1 MELEAAKA
9 IGAGLAV
16 VALGGA
22 GVGLGVLF
30 GNFMSGALRNPAAA
44 GKLFGQM
51 MMMFALV
58 EATGLIAFVVAMI
71 ILFAL

>member
-1 MELEAAKA
+1 M

-30 GNFMSGALRNPAAA
+30 GSYLEARRSATRPRRSSGSTA
-44 GKLFGQM
+44 M
-51 MMMFALV
+51 MTFALV
-58 EATGLIAFVVAMI
+58 EATGLIGFVIAMI
-71 ILFAL
+71 ILFG